1 MRRTIGALTSLLKSS
16 HTLIACVLLVSFAA
30 HVAEAQSGRRTEKRG
45 ASPPVAVPAETPA
58 PVKPQPKKPT
68 GPQTPLLVAFDM
80 AQSLDLTFLSP
91 ERVQTWVSKRLSD
104 SSSLLVTEGGRIN
117 RKEAIERA
125 KNSTETFVVWVQLEE
140 GYYSVDQR
148 SDSSRPN
155 MENFRINY
163 YVYSPVTGKAKDSGV
178 VYLNYR
184 QSIVDLGRIRN
195 EATCYPNVRGN
206 EYVLLQASLEVAR
219 RIMNKFDLPV
229 PPVCP

>member
-1 MRRTIGALTSLLKSS
+1 M
-16 HTLIACVLLVSFAA
+16 ACVLLVILAA
-30 HVAEAQSGRRTEKRG
+30 HVAQAQSGRRADKRG
-45 ASPPVAVPAETPA
+45 ASPPVPVSVETPA
-58 PVKPQPKKPT
+58 PAKPQPKKPT
-68 GPQTPLLVAFDM
+68 EPQTSLLVVLDM
-80 AQSLDLTFLSP
+80 AQSLDMAFHFP
-91 ERVQTWVSKRLSD
+91 ERIQTWIAKRLSD
-104 SSSLLVTEGGRIN
+104 SSALAVTEGGKDN
-117 RKEAIERA
+117 RKEAITRA
-125 KNSTETFVVWVQLEE
+125 KNSTDTFVIWVQLEE

-163 YVYSPVTGKAKDSGV
+163 AIYTPVTGKAKDSGV

-219 RIMNKFDLPV
+219 RIINKFDLPI